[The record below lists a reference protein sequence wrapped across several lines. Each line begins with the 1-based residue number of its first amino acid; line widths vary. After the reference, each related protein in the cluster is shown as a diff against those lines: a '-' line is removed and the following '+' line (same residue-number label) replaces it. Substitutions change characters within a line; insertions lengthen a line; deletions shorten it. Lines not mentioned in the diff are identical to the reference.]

1 MISLWTPLRDLQVD
15 LAWPLMQFVTAET
28 VNADKEPLVIAVLC
42 NILVAVQNESAVF
55 SDASDSTLFYSN
67 EVHILEHAAFRAMR
81 SLSSEIELKVRDFPV
96 LVTYSSA
103 QLLAIIANKVMKTNT
118 LRILEVLISYIV
130 LPSGQG
136 RRSAI

>member
-1 MISLWTPLRDLQVD
+1 
-15 LAWPLMQFVTAET
+15 MQFVTAET

-96 LVTYSSA
+96 LTTYSSA
-103 QLLAIIANKVMKTNT
+103 QLLAIIANKVMETNT
-118 LRILEVLISYIV
+118 LRILEVLISYIF